1 MYIYFIFVV
10 ISANL
15 SKHYVNEFY
24 NLVSWESQQSDYKN
38 RNQRQ

>member
-10 ISANL
+10 IYAYL

-24 NLVSWESQQSDYKN
+24 NLAYWESQQSD
-38 RNQRQ
+38 

>member
-15 SKHYVNEFY
+15 SKHVNEFY